1 MAENKPREGF
11 TFYRS
16 FRDAINCLEDSGAK
30 LEIYQAIS
38 DFALDNKEPDAETFS
53 KMGKLCWIALR
64 PNLNSD
70 RQRYKNGCKGGAPI
84 GNQNALKTTE
94 KQPKNNLKT
103 SNVNVNDNV
112 DVNVNDK
119 RERKSVARF
128 TPPTLEDVKRYA
140 TEKGYDSVEA
150 EKFYNHFEAEGW
162 ILRSGNSMK
171 NWKTKLNNW
180 IIHSREKRQTPQQ
193 SVSTPKPT
201 REWTC

>member
-1 MAENKPREGF
+1 MAENKQREGF

-64 PNLNSD
+64 PNLSSD
-70 RQRYKNGCKGGAPI
+70 RQRYKNGCKGGAPK

-112 DVNVNDK
+112 NVNVNDK
-119 RERKSVARF
+119 REGKSVARF
-128 TPPTLEDVKRYA
+128 TPPTLEEVKQYI
-140 TEKGYDSVEA
+140 TENGYKLVDADS
-150 EKFYNHFEAEGW
+150 FYNHYEAIGW
-162 ILRSGNSMK
+162 KVGKNPMK
-171 NWKTKLNNW
+171 DWKACVRGW
-180 IIHSREKRQTPQQ
+180 QSREKKQTPQQ
-193 SVSTPKPT
+193 SVLTTKPT

>member
-1 MAENKPREGF
+1 MAENKQREGF

-16 FRDAINCLEDSGAK
+16 FRDAINCLEDARTK

-70 RQRYKNGCKGGAPI
+70 RQRYKNGCKGGAPK
-84 GNQNALKTTE
+84 GNRNALKAIE
-94 KQPKNNLKT
+94 KQPKNNRKT

-112 DVNVNDK
+112 DVNVNDN
-119 RERKSVARF
+119 RARKSVARF
-128 TPPTLEDVKRYA
+128 TPPTLEEVKQYI
-140 TEKGYDSVEA
+140 TENGYNLVNADSY
-150 EKFYNHFEAEGW
+150 YNHYEAIGW
-162 ILRSGNSMK
+162 KVGKNTMK
-171 NWKTKLNNW
+171 DWKASVRGW
-180 IIHSREKRQTPQQ
+180 QSREKKQAPQQ
-193 SVSTPKPT
+193 SRSTPKPT

>member
-38 DFALDNKEPDAETFS
+38 DFALDNKEPDVETFS

-70 RQRYKNGCKGGAPI
+70 RQRYKNGCKGGAPV

-128 TPPTLEDVKRYA
+128 TPPTLEEVKQYI
-140 TEKGYDSVEA
+140 TENGYKLVDADS
-150 EKFYNHFEAEGW
+150 FYNHYEAIGW
-162 ILRSGNSMK
+162 KVGKNPMK
-171 NWKTKLNNW
+171 DWKACVRGW
-180 IIHSREKRQTPQQ
+180 QSREKKQTPQQ

>member
-84 GNQNALKTTE
+84 GNQNALKTHL
-94 KQPKNNLKT
+94 KQPRNNLKT

-128 TPPTLEDVKRYA
+128 TPPTLEDVKRYI
-140 TEKGYDSVEA
+140 TENGYNLVDADS
-150 EKFYNHFEAEGW
+150 FYNHYEAIGW
-162 ILRSGNSMK
+162 KVGKNPMK
-171 NWKTKLNNW
+171 DWKASVRGW
-180 IIHSREKRQTPQQ
+180 QSREKKQTPQQ